1 MYNTLSR
8 FRLAV
13 PIEQTIQAVVQV
25 LLELLGPDHVRESN
39 AVVQVS
45 LLDNRRQPLRGDVK
59 FRDDPRWP
67 GQVTLVELIRSK
79 VRRSVLIF
87 TGVMLLR

>member
-13 PIEQTIQAVVQV
+13 PIEQTIQTVVQV
-25 LLELLGPDHVRESN
+25 LLELLGPDHVRESDS
-39 AVVQVS
+39 VVQVS

-67 GQVTLVELIRSK
+67 GEVTLVELIRSK
-79 VRRSVLIF
+79 VRSVVWR
-87 TGVMLLR
+87 GVCADVC